1 MMTSVGSVLDG
12 SVKTVSAQLVGQGGK
27 TAFTQ
32 VIGEKA
38 LFFYRLAPAEDERR
52 REVGA
57 ERLDRR
63 HPLETLLSL
72 PVGMPVPLAS
82 LDQHERRA
90 LRSLPAGAADR
101 DRRTVTRRAVRPL
114 QVDLAVVPASGWRQ
128 GLERAGRFAPFCRR
142 AMLLSRRP
150 ARLDEVLA
158 EADFY
163 GIGVLIDM
171 GDEIEMALEPEP
183 YRPQRHTA
191 AAWRFVEEL
200 YQRVC

>member
-1 MMTSVGSVLDG
+1 MGSVLDG

-32 VIGEKA
+32 VIGEKG

>member
-1 MMTSVGSVLDG
+1 MGSVLDG

-171 GDEIEMALEPEP
+171 GDKIEMALEPEP

>member
-1 MMTSVGSVLDG
+1 MMTSVSSVRG
-12 SVKTVSAQLVGQGGK
+12 GPVKTVPAQLVEPGGK

-32 VIGEKA
+32 VMGVEA
-38 LFFYRLAPAEDERR
+38 VFFYRLDAAEDERR
-52 REVGA
+52 RQSGA
-57 ERLDRR
+57 GRLDRM

-72 PVGMPVPLAS
+72 PVGMPLPLGS

-163 GIGVLIDM
+163 GIGVLIDT
-171 GDEIEMALEPEP
+171 GDEIEMVLEPET

-191 AAWRFVEEL
+191 AAWWFVEEL
-200 YQRVC
+200 YQRVR

>member
-1 MMTSVGSVLDG
+1 MGSVLDG

-38 LFFYRLAPAEDERR
+38 LFFYHLAPAEDERR